1 MPDCDGI
8 IGGPPCQSWSEAGS
22 LKGIN
27 DSRGQLFY
35 DFIRI
40 LKSKKPK
47 FFVAENVSG
56 MLSKRHQEAVD
67 NFIKLF
73 ENFIEEL
80 DKTLESRDYD
90 IIIRKYPNK
99 GFVSCLGNFGITK
112 DLYVSW
118 VMDSLKKDVEFKQKV
133 IHEMFDDFFE

>member
-40 LKSKKPK
+40 LKSKSPK
-47 FFVAENVSG
+47 FFVAENVLG
-56 MLSKRHQEAVD
+56 MLSKRHQKAVD

-73 ENFIEEL
+73 EEAGYEMHIKLLNANDYNVPQDRLGFFLL
-80 DKTLESRDYD
+80 DLEK
-90 IIIRKYPNK
+90 I
-99 GFVSCLGNFGITK
+99 
-112 DLYVSW
+112 
-118 VMDSLKKDVEFKQKV
+118 
-133 IHEMFDDFFE
+133 